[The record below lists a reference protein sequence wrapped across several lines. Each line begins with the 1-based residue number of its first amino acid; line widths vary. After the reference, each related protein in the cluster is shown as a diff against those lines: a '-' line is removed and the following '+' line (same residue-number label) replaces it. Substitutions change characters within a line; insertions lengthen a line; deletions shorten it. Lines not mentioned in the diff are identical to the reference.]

1 MTALTTTDVRALE
14 QVVDAGHI
22 AILPTDTVYGLACD
36 PTQSRA
42 TARMHAL
49 KGRDSPRAS
58 AILFGGLQTALEALD
73 ELPERTR
80 DAVTKLLPGALT
92 LLLPNPRGR
101 WPHAGGYALGLR
113 VPRFDGP
120 LAPLADLQVP
130 LLQTSANVTG
140 AEPPCRLADVPEQIR
155 RVTAL
160 ALDGGELPGVASTVV
175 DLREYEHGGDV
186 AIVREGAVPEST
198 VRTRLGGGARGGT

>member
-1 MTALTTTDVRALE
+1 MLTATDVRALE
-14 QVVDAGHI
+14 QVVAAGDI

-36 PTQSRA
+36 PAQSRA
-42 TARMHAL
+42 TARIHTL
-49 KGRDSPRAS
+49 KGRDSPRAA
-58 AILFGGLQTALEALD
+58 AILFGGVQAALEALD

-92 LLLPNPRGR
+92 LLLPNPRGQ

-120 LAPLADLQVP
+120 LAALADLKVP

-140 AEPPCRLADVPEQIR
+140 TPSPRRIDDVPEPIR
-155 RVTAL
+155 RVSAL
-160 ALDGGELPGVASTVV
+160 ALDGGELPGVDSTIV
-175 DLREYEHGGDV
+175 DLREYERTGSF
-186 AIVREGAVPEST
+186 AIVREGALPERT
-198 VRTRLGGGARGGT
+198 VRALLSGSA